1 MEISFIIGL
10 FILGTIFGSFY
21 NVVAYRLPKGES
33 IVYPSSHCPNC
44 NHVLNWFEL
53 IPIISYI
60 LQKGRCFNCKCKI
73 SIFYPIA
80 EIVCGLLFVICY
92 LSFGISLDLIIAL
105 TFTSLLIIV
114 ILSDYY
120 YMIIEDSVLIIFGV
134 LLIIEIYFIY
144 GFDILLNSLLSAII
158 SFIIMLLLK
167 LFGDFIF
174 KRESMGGGD
183 IKLMAIFGLI
193 IGWKLAII
201 SIFLSAFIALPVSIF
216 ILKTNKNHEIPYGPF
231 LSIAALILYYSH
243 INFDVIL
250 SIITSIEIF

>member
-1 MEISFIIGL
+1 MEISIIIGL

-44 NHVLNWFEL
+44 NHKLKPLEL
-53 IPIISYI
+53 IPILSYM
-60 LQKGRCFNCKCKI
+60 LQKGRCANCKQKI
-73 SIFYPIA
+73 SIFYPIS
-80 EIVCGLLFVICY
+80 EIICGVLFVICY
-92 LSFGISLDLIIAL
+92 LSFGISFNLIIAL

-120 YMIIEDSVLIIFGV
+120 YMIIEDSVLIVFSL
-134 LLIIEIYFIY
+134 LLIIEIYFIS
-144 GFDILLNSLLSAII
+144 GLDVLLHSLLSALI

-183 IKLMAIFGLI
+183 IKLMAVFGLI
-193 IGWKLAII
+193 IGWELSII
-201 SIFLSAFIALPVSIF
+201 TIFLSAFIALPVSVF
-216 ILKTNKNHEIPYGPF
+216 IMKTNKNHEIPYGPF
-231 LSIAALILYYSH
+231 LSMAALIIYFSH
-243 INFDVIL
+243 IDINLIL
-250 SIITSIEIF
+250 SLLSS

>member
-1 MEISFIIGL
+1 MEISIIILL

-44 NHVLNWFEL
+44 NHKLKPLEL
-53 IPIISYI
+53 IPILSYV
-60 LQKGRCFNCKCKI
+60 LQKGKCVNCKQKI

-80 EIVCGLLFVICY
+80 EIICGLLFVICY
-92 LSFGISLDLIIAL
+92 LSFGISFDLIIAL

-120 YMIIEDSVLIIFGV
+120 YMIIEDSVLIVFSL
-134 LLIIEIYFIY
+134 LLIIEIYFIN
-144 GFDILLNSLLSAII
+144 GLDVLLHSLLSALI

-183 IKLMAIFGLI
+183 IKLMAVFGLI
-193 IGWKLAII
+193 IGWELSII
-201 SIFLSAFIALPVSIF
+201 AIFLSAFIALPVSVF
-216 ILKTNKNHEIPYGPF
+216 IMKTNKNHEIPYGPF
-231 LSIAALILYYSH
+231 LSMAALIIYFSH
-243 INFDVIL
+243 IDIN
-250 SIITSIEIF
+250 IIFQLLMS

>member
-1 MEISFIIGL
+1 MEISIIIGL

-44 NHVLNWFEL
+44 NHKLKPLEL
-53 IPIISYI
+53 MPILSYI
-60 LQKGRCFNCKCKI
+60 FQKGKCVNCKQKL
-73 SIFYPIA
+73 SIFYPVSELI
-80 EIVCGLLFVICY
+80 CGLLFVICY
-92 LSFGISLDLIIAL
+92 ISFDISLNLIIAL

-114 ILSDYY
+114 ILSDFY
-120 YMIIEDSVLIIFGV
+120 YMIIEDSVLIIFSL
-134 LLIIEIYFIY
+134 LLIIEIYFINGLDY
-144 GFDILLNSLLSAII
+144 LLHSLLSAVI
-158 SFIIMLLLK
+158 SFVIMLLLK

-183 IKLMAIFGLI
+183 IKLMAVFGLI
-193 IGWKLAII
+193 IGWQLSII

-231 LSIAALILYYSH
+231 LSISALILYFSH
-243 INFDVIL
+243 IDINVIL
-250 SIITSIEIF
+250 DLIRML

>member
-1 MEISFIIGL
+1 MEISIIIGL

-33 IVYPSSHCPNC
+33 IIFPSSHCPNC
-44 NHVLNWFEL
+44 NHKLKPLEL
-53 IPIISYI
+53 IPIFSYL
-60 LQKGRCFNCKCKI
+60 LQKGRCVSCKCRI
-73 SIFYPIA
+73 SIFYPIS
-80 EIVCGLLFVICY
+80 EIICGLLFVMCY
-92 LSFGISLDLIIAL
+92 ISFNISLNLIIAL

-120 YMIIEDSVLIIFGV
+120 YMIIEDSVLIIFS
-134 LLIIEIYFIY
+134 LFLIIEIYFIY
-144 GFDILLNSLLSAII
+144 GLNILLNSLLSAFI

-183 IKLMAIFGLI
+183 IKLVAVFGLV
-193 IGWKLAII
+193 IGWELSII
-201 SIFLSAFIALPVSIF
+201 SIFLSAFIALPVSVF

-231 LSIAALILYYSH
+231 LSIAALILYFSH
-243 INFDVIL
+243 IDISMIL
-250 SIITSIEIF
+250 SLLI